1 MSYLVTGLDI
11 FVNASP
17 VALIAMVALA
27 ACAAI
32 CCLCVCMVKLALAN
46 RTADK
51 EGNE

>member
-1 MSYLVTGLDI
+1 MSYLITVLDT

-46 RTADK
+46 RPVNK
-51 EGNE
+51 EGDE